1 MKSPLKNNIPICF
14 NNSDTWEVLIGTDK
28 INYDGFLNAASFQ
41 SLEESKWFRVQN
53 IKTFQ

>member
-14 NNSDTWEVLIGTDK
+14 NNSDTWEVFIGTDK